1 MLLQNRSHVPV
12 KSQLTGR
19 DRVAIGCY
27 REAASEN
34 QYKSPHR
41 TPQVCSGTPPSFI
54 IVIMR
59 LNSDRRDFLRTVFGG
74 AASLYFTGRAF
85 GQAPPD
91 PIRATKLT
99 DRIAL
104 LTGDGGNVGL
114 VIAEDGLLMIDGGY
128 ANRAVELQKAVAE
141 TGSHPVKL
149 LFNTHWH
156 GDHVGSN
163 ELLGKAGVKIMA
175 HQNAK
180 FWLSQKVKM
189 EIFNI
194 TVEPLKPEGIPTKTF
209 VDGGKLTFGKEKIE
223 YKWLPDAHTDN
234 DVYLFFPAANVLHT
248 GDLFFSGM
256 FPVIDYSTGGWIGGM
271 AAALDK
277 LLKVGDAQTKI
288 IPGHGPISSKE
299 DMRAARDMLHT
310 VFDRLDAL
318 SKKSAS
324 LDDVLKANPV
334 SDLESKWGQGFLNG
348 ETFLR
353 MAYPSIAKHAQLVSS
368 AGTRRVSW

>member
-1 MLLQNRSHVPV
+1 
-12 KSQLTGR
+12 
-19 DRVAIGCY
+19 
-27 REAASEN
+27 
-34 QYKSPHR
+34 
-41 TPQVCSGTPPSFI
+41 
-54 IVIMR
+54 MR
-59 LNSDRRDFLRTVFGG
+59 LNSDRRDFLRTLFGG
-74 AASLYFTGRAF
+74 AAGLSFTKRGF

-91 PIRATKLT
+91 PIGVAKLT
-99 DRIAL
+99 DRIVL

-128 ANRAVELQKAVAE
+128 ANRALELQKTVADIN
-141 TGSHPVKL
+141 SHPVKI

-163 ELLGKAGVKIMA
+163 ELLGRAGVKIMA

-189 EIFNI
+189 EIFNT
-194 TVEPLKPEGIPTKTF
+194 TVEPLKPEGLPSKTF
-209 VDGGKLTFGKEKIE
+209 IDSGKLPFGKEKIE
-223 YKWLPDAHTDN
+223 YKWIPDAHTDN
-234 DVYLFFPAANVLHT
+234 DVYLFFPAANVLQT

-256 FPVIDYSTGGWIGGM
+256 FPVIDYTTGGWIGGM
-271 AAALDK
+271 AAALDS
-277 LLKVGDAQTKI
+277 LLKLGDAKTRI
-288 IPGHGPISSKE
+288 IPGHGPLSSKE

-310 VFDRLDAL
+310 VNDRLSVL
-318 SKKSAS
+318 SKKNAS

-334 SDLESKWGQGFLNG
+334 SDLESKWGRGLLNG